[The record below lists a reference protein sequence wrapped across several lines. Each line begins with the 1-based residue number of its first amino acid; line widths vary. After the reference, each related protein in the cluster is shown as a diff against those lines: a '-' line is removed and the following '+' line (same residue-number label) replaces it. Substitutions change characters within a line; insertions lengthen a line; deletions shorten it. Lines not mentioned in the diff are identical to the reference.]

1 MFFALDKS
9 KQNEITPPNTTTK
22 QDKKSW
28 PRRTHEE
35 VVSPSPANLS
45 FHGESH
51 PELDQSLFNN
61 HHEISVISHNRNQ
74 TSNFFGRIFMLTF
87 FQVDELTEEGI
98 MSDYKSS
105 SSRKIETETSSYKM
119 DYQNSRINQ
128 STNRS
133 YDYLSCNSHI
143 KTPREYDSNNLDII
157 KEFDKKLSSVHQLNE
172 QHQNLIKSIG
182 QKFGAWQQQG
192 KPKESNR
199 ALNREVQKPDATN
212 SGRDIT
218 QVVRDIKQE
227 LTDAL
232 TQINILKLNTEHSAS
247 TQSLIQ
253 DAKGQSFSE
262 QMSDKRSNL
271 SDKSIE
277 RYTWDDVR
285 SKGGSPHLNLSSFYL
300 KEVDGSR
307 TSNQ

>member
-1 MFFALDKS
+1 
-9 KQNEITPPNTTTK
+9 
-22 QDKKSW
+22 
-28 PRRTHEE
+28 
-35 VVSPSPANLS
+35 
-45 FHGESH
+45 
-51 PELDQSLFNN
+51 
-61 HHEISVISHNRNQ
+61 
-74 TSNFFGRIFMLTF
+74 
-87 FQVDELTEEGI
+87 

-105 SSRKIETETSSYKM
+105 SSRKIETECSYKM
-119 DYQNSRINQ
+119 DYQNSRIAQ

-182 QKFGAWQQQG
+182 QKFGAWQQQE
-192 KPKESNR
+192 KPRESSR
-199 ALNREVQKPDATN
+199 ALNREVQKTDANGKVVQTN

-232 TQINILKLNTEHSAS
+232 TQINILKLNTENSAS

-253 DAKGQSFSE
+253 DAKAQSFSE
-262 QMSDKRSNL
+262 QISDKRSNL
-271 SDKSIE
+271 SDKSID
-277 RYTWDDVR
+277 RFTWDDVR
-285 SKGGSPHLNLSSFYL
+285 SKGGSPLLNLSSFYL